1 MSEGEMRQEGAGAVA
16 LPGQLSRGLSQIG
29 ASWRQVGTFARRK
42 PLGGFGAL
50 VATVLIIVAIFAPF
64 IATGD
69 PRTTDA
75 RHRFASPGAE
85 ERLLGGDQLGRDVF
99 SRLVYGS
106 RISLYVGV
114 LSSLI
119 GCTIG
124 MLLGVA
130 SAHFGGKIDLILQRF
145 IDAMMAFPAL
155 VLAIAIMAALG
166 ASLNNVV
173 IALSIIYIP
182 STARIIRAQSLAI
195 NEQDYIVAARAVGGG
210 HWRII
215 LHHIVPNCLSL
226 YIVLVTIHLGGA
238 IVAEATL
245 SFLGVGVSP
254 DIPSWGG
261 MLRGAAQS
269 YVNVAPWLGVWPGLA
284 IAFVVYAWNLLG
296 DALRDVLDPRLRGT
310 GRA

>member
-1 MSEGEMRQEGAGAVA
+1 
-16 LPGQLSRGLSQIG
+16 
-29 ASWRQVGTFARRK
+29 VGTFARRK

-64 IATGD
+64 IATAD

-75 RHRFASPGAE
+75 KYKFASPGTEA
-85 ERLLGGDQLGRDVF
+85 RLLGGDQLGRDVF

-114 LSSLI
+114 LSSFI

-124 MLLGVA
+124 LLVGVA
-130 SAHFGGKIDLILQRF
+130 SAHFGGKTDLILQRF

-166 ASLNNVV
+166 SSLNNVV
-173 IALSIIYIP
+173 MALSIIYIP

-195 NEQDYIVAARAVGGG
+195 NELDYIVAARAVGGG

-215 LHHIVPNCLSL
+215 LHHIIPNCFSL

-238 IVAEATL
+238 IIAEATL